1 MKHCMGNIDVLHA
14 ATGKSTRLFQQSWL
28 PDGAAKAALI
38 LVHGFG
44 EHSGR
49 YEHVARYFTER
60 GFAVYAIDHEGHG
73 KSDGTPGHVERF
85 SVYFDGVTRIVERA
99 RAEQGDI
106 PLFLVGHSMGGLI
119 AAAYLMDHQD
129 EFAGCVLSGPALASD
144 AAPPSWLRSI
154 NRLLSA
160 LLPKLGMIKLD
171 ATGVSR
177 DPDVVERYL
186 ADPLVFKGKLTA
198 RLLDELLGQADAV
211 LAHAGEIRLPILLLH
226 GEADQLTAPSGS
238 IALHETVASDDKTL
252 KIYPGLFHEIF
263 NEPEK
268 EQVLADMYAWLD
280 QHRT

>member
-1 MKHCMGNIDVLHA
+1 MKHCMGYIDVAHA
-14 ATGKSTRLFQQSWL
+14 ATGKSSRLFRQSWL
-28 PDGAAKAALI
+28 PDGEVRAALI

-49 YEHVARYFTER
+49 YEHVAKYFTAR
-60 GFAVYAIDHEGHG
+60 GFAVYTLDHEGHG
-73 KSDGTPGHVERF
+73 KSDGTPGHVDRF
-85 SVYFDGVTRIVERA
+85 SVYLDGVTELVKRA

-119 AAAYLMDHQD
+119 AAAYLEDHQD

-144 AAPPSWLRSI
+144 AAPPSWLRAI
-154 NRLLSA
+154 NRLLSR

-198 RLLDELLGQADAV
+198 RLLDELLSNADRV
-211 LAHAGEIRLPILLLH
+211 MAHAADIRLPILLLH

-238 IALHETVASDDKTL
+238 IALHETVGSSDKTL
-252 KIYPGLFHEIF
+252 RIYPGLFHEIF
-263 NEPEK
+263 NEPEQEK
-268 EQVLADMYAWLD
+268 VLGDMYAWLD
-280 QHRT
+280 EHGA

>member
-144 AAPPSWLRSI
+144 AAPPSWLRAI